1 MWEQFRQATV
11 SDGINSAR
19 PARRPCDA
27 VERMVLLV
35 GTNTMNA
42 ENGSRSRG
50 HEPPECSILTVKALT
65 TILCTNVGGIKTATC
80 LMMPQIFELIE

>member
-1 MWEQFRQATV
+1 
-11 SDGINSAR
+11 
-19 PARRPCDA
+19 
-27 VERMVLLV
+27 MVLLV

-80 LMMPQIFELIE
+80 LMMPQIFELIEYPVRCEEPMCSLRAALVT